1 MANVQIEFSKEGTT
15 ITARATSMAIVAAD
29 HSNRLILFKG
39 KIGDTFTHAIN
50 TPTTV
55 EVRVVAFGEK
65 AMFAQVTLD
74 PNGSGKYLCRIVPD
88 ETAKRSGLASLFGN
102 KRVQYKIVVQ
112 EV

>member
-15 ITARATSMAIVAAD
+15 IKDRTTSMAIVAAD

-39 KIGDTFTHAIN
+39 KIGDTFTHTIT

-55 EVRVVAFGEK
+55 EVRVIVFQQK
-65 AMFAQVTLD
+65 AMFAQLTLD
-74 PNGSGKYLCRIVPD
+74 PNGSGKYLCRLVPD
-88 ETAKRSGLASLFGN
+88 ETIKRSFF
-102 KRVQYKIVVQ
+102 KTRIQYKIVIE